1 MNRKKRQKKTDQSLL
16 DTLFA
21 VEAEWKKLRHIM
33 DNSIDPL
40 LETEQRLKLV
50 EAKYMFL
57 LREAKHRK
65 LSLLRY

>member
-1 MNRKKRQKKTDQSLL
+1 MNRKKLHRKSDQSLL
-16 DTLFA
+16 DALFE

-40 LETEQRLKLV
+40 METEQKLKLV

-57 LREAKHRK
+57 LREAKYRNV
-65 LSLLRY
+65 SMLRY